1 VAAANMMLSSPLFP
15 WIGFNAGILF
25 LLAVDLLFFR
35 RAGRGMSAR
44 TALLSSGAW
53 ITVSLACGAG
63 VWIGMGRDSGLQ
75 FLTGYLVE
83 YSLSADNIF
92 IFVLIFDYF
101 QVPPSNQPR
110 VLSWGVFGAMVL
122 RGVMIGAG
130 ALLLAHFHWIL
141 YIFGVFLLVTGCRML
156 FHRDT
161 EMDIA
166 ANPVLRFC
174 RRTLPMAQEDHGTKF
189 AVWENGGLRF
199 TPLALVLIVV
209 EGVDL
214 IFAVDSIPAV
224 FAITQDPFVVY
235 TSNVC
240 AILGLRSL
248 YFLLAGAVPHLRY
261 LKAGLAVVLVFIG
274 GKMLLAF
281 WYAIPNE
288 WALGIVAAILA
299 VAVAASRVPRKKI
312 DPIVPS
318 S

>member
-1 VAAANMMLSSPLFP
+1 MLSSPLFP

-35 RAGRGMSAR
+35 RAGRGMSVR
-44 TALLSSGAW
+44 TALLSSCAW
-53 ITVSLACGAG
+53 IAVSLTCGAG

-101 QVPPSNQPR
+101 QVLPSNQPR

-122 RGVMIGAG
+122 RGVMIGTG

-174 RRTLPMAQEDHGTKF
+174 RRALPMAQQDHGSKF
-189 AVWENGGLRF
+189 AAWENGALRF

-224 FAITQDPFVVY
+224 FAITQVPFIVY

-261 LKAGLAVVLVFIG
+261 LKMGLAVVLAFIG
-274 GKMLLAF
+274 GKMLLAY

-288 WALGIVAAILA
+288 WSLAVVVGILA
-299 VAVAASRVPRKKI
+299 VAVAASRVTVRKDGDLNRKT
-312 DPIVPS
+312 
-318 S
+318 

>member
-1 VAAANMMLSSPLFP
+1 MMLSSPLFP
-15 WIGFNAGILF
+15 WIAFNAGILL

-35 RAGRGMSAR
+35 RVGRGMSAR
-44 TALLSSGAW
+44 AAVLSSLAW
-53 ITVSLACGAG
+53 IAVSLGCGAG
-63 VWIGMGRDSGLQ
+63 IWIGMGRASGLQ

-101 QVPPSNQPR
+101 QVAQANQPR

-122 RGVMIGAG
+122 RGAMIGAG
-130 ALLLAHFHWIL
+130 ALLLAHFHWVL
-141 YIFGVFLLVTGCRML
+141 YLFGLFLVVTGGRML
-156 FHRDT
+156 LHRDT

-174 RRTLPMAQEDHGTKF
+174 RRVLPMARGDHGAKF
-189 AVWENGGLRF
+189 AVWEEGRLRF
-199 TPLALVLIVV
+199 TPLALVLVVV

-274 GKMLLAF
+274 GKMLLAY

-288 WALGIVAAILA
+288 WSLAVVVAILA
-299 VAVAASRVPRKKI
+299 VAVGASRVAEKNDGDLNRKT
-312 DPIVPS
+312 
-318 S
+318 

>member
-1 VAAANMMLSSPLFP
+1 MLSSPLIP
-15 WIGFNAGILF
+15 WIAFNAGIFF
-25 LLAVDLLFFR
+25 LIGADLVCFR
-35 RAGRGMSAR
+35 RAGRAMSVR
-44 TALLSSGAW
+44 TALLSSFAW
-53 ITVSLACGAG
+53 IVVSMIAGALIWLG
-63 VWIGMGRDSGLQ
+63 LGRDSGLQ

-101 QVPPSNQPR
+101 QVSQANQPR
-110 VLSWGVFGAMVL
+110 MLSWGVFGAMVL

-156 FHRDT
+156 FHQDT
-161 EMDIA
+161 QMDIA

-174 RRTLPMAQEDHGTKF
+174 RRTLPMTQRDQGSKF
-189 AVWENGGLRF
+189 AAWEDGALRF
-199 TPLALVLIVV
+199 TPLALVVIVV
-209 EGVDL
+209 EAVDL

-261 LKAGLAVVLVFIG
+261 LKTGLAVILAFIG
-274 GKMLLAF
+274 VKMLAAY
-281 WYAIPNE
+281 WYTLPNE
-288 WALGIVAAILA
+288 WSLGIVVGILA
-299 VAVAASRVPRKKI
+299 VAVVASRVGVKKQK
-312 DPIVPS
+312 PINPS

>member
-1 VAAANMMLSSPLFP
+1 MLSSPLFP

-35 RAGRGMSAR
+35 RTGRGMSAR
-44 TALLSSGAW
+44 TALLSSLAW
-53 ITVSLACGAG
+53 IAVSLACGTG

-101 QVPPSNQPR
+101 RVLPANQPR

-122 RGVMIGAG
+122 RGMMIGAG

-141 YIFGVFLLVTGCRML
+141 YLFGVFLLATGCRML

-174 RRTLPMAQEDHGTKF
+174 RRTLPMAQGEHGSKF
-189 AVWENGGLRF
+189 AVRENGALRF

-224 FAITQDPFVVY
+224 FAITQAPFIVY

-248 YFLLAGAVPHLRY
+248 YFLLAGAMPHLRH
-261 LKAGLAVVLVFIG
+261 LKMGLAVVLAFIG
-274 GKMLLAF
+274 GKMLLAY
-281 WYAIPNE
+281 WYSIPNE
-288 WALGIVAAILA
+288 WSLAVVVGILA
-299 VAVAASRVPRKKI
+299 VAVAASRLPQKKELQ
-312 DPIVPS
+312 
-318 S
+318 

>member
-1 VAAANMMLSSPLFP
+1 MLSSPLFP
-15 WIGFNAGILF
+15 WLAFNAGILL

-44 TALLSSGAW
+44 AAVLSSLAW
-53 ITVSLACGAG
+53 IAVSLACGAG
-63 VWIGMGRDSGLQ
+63 IWLGLGRDSGLQ

-101 QVPPSNQPR
+101 QVAQTNQPR

-122 RGVMIGAG
+122 RGAMIGAG
-130 ALLLAHFHWIL
+130 ALLLAHFHWVL
-141 YIFGVFLLVTGCRML
+141 YIFGIFLLVTGCRML
-156 FHRDT
+156 FAS
-161 EMDIA
+161 ESKMDIA

-174 RRTLPMAQEDHGTKF
+174 RRTLPMAQHDHGAKF
-189 AVWENGGLRF
+189 AVWENGALRF

-261 LKAGLAVVLVFIG
+261 LKLGLAVVLVFIG

-288 WALGIVAAILA
+288 WSLAIVVAILVA
-299 VAVAASRVPRKKI
+299 AVAASRIPARKSGSLDQKT
-312 DPIVPS
+312 
-318 S
+318 

>member
-1 VAAANMMLSSPLFP
+1 MLSSPLFP

-44 TALLSSGAW
+44 TALLSSAAW
-53 ITVSLACGAG
+53 IAVSLACGAG

-92 IFVLIFDYF
+92 IFILIFDYF
-101 QVPPSNQPR
+101 QVLPSNQPR
-110 VLSWGVFGAMVL
+110 VLSWGVFGAMIL

-130 ALLLAHFHWIL
+130 ALLLVHFHWIL

-156 FHRDT
+156 FHRDK

-174 RRTLPMAQEDHGTKF
+174 RRVLPMAQRDHGSKF
-189 AVWENGGLRF
+189 AVWENGALRF

-224 FAITQDPFVVY
+224 FAITQNPFVVY

-261 LKAGLAVVLVFIG
+261 LKIGLAVVLAFIG
-274 GKMLLAF
+274 GKMLLAY
-281 WYAIPNE
+281 WYAMPNE
-288 WALGIVAAILA
+288 WSLAVVVGILA
-299 VAVAASRVPRKKI
+299 VAVLASRVAVKPQK
-312 DPIVPS
+312 PLGPS